1 MADYS
6 VKPPRCHDGN
16 DAIIALDSA
25 RGGAPPY
32 FLVNG
37 NDTFPRR
44 IFIDNLKSGSYTISL
59 IDRNGCKID
68 KKIDIPNPSPF
79 VLHLPESRE
88 IPFGD
93 SFRLIATA
101 NRPLSHF
108 YWSDRSIRSL
118 DTIVKPFDSQT
129 YSITA
134 IDSLGCIKM
143 AAMQLIIR
151 RDNLFFAPLA
161 FSPNDDLVNDYYTIY
176 GGKTVMSIRNFK
188 IFGRGGHLMFQ
199 KDLIFPGTE
208 TEGWDGIFQGKP
220 AANGVYVF
228 WAEVTYIDG
237 RKELI
242 KGDFTLIR

>member
-1 MADYS
+1 M
-6 VKPPRCHDGN
+6 
-16 DAIIALDSA
+16 
-25 RGGAPPY
+25 
-32 FLVNG
+32 
-37 NDTFPRR
+37 
-44 IFIDNLKSGSYTISL
+44 
-59 IDRNGCKID
+59 DRNGCKID
-68 KKIDIPNPSPF
+68 KKIDIPNPTPF
-79 VLHLPESRE
+79 VLQLSESKE
-88 IPFGD
+88 VPFGD

-101 NRPLSHF
+101 NRPLSSF

-118 DTIVKPFDSQT
+118 DTFVKPFDSQT

-143 AAMQLIIR
+143 GATQVIIR
-151 RDNLFFAPLA
+151 RDNLFFAPQA
-161 FSPNDDLVNDYYTIY
+161 FSPNGDLLNDYYTLF
-176 GGKTVMSIRNFK
+176 GGKTVVSINNFK

-199 KDLIFPGTE
+199 KDHIFPAPE
-208 TEGWDGIFQGKP
+208 TDGWDGIFQGKE